1 MEANQLLS
9 ADVLDILFE
18 GRNKKYGAYE
28 LRKMYSRRMLQA
40 MLATLL
46 LFTGVSMLVLNTISP
61 TIVNT
66 RLVVIPEPTIHHLP
80 LPSPA
85 QPAKPKQPAG
95 AQRQKGNQKP
105 NLNNIVITQDSTM
118 RIDTMHIPDRPDMPG
133 EGPSNSVHALPLG
146 GGAGGDGG
154 GGSQNNSNDSG
165 QHVWQTLIK
174 DEKEASFPGGI
185 SSWRKFL
192 ERQVDA
198 GIPITEGAPEG
209 IYTVMVEFTVRT
221 NGALHQVRA
230 ITRHGYGMEEEAV
243 RVIKRGP
250 RWIPASQNGKYV
262 ETHHRQPVIFLVQAQ
277 D

>member
-95 AQRQKGNQKP
+95 AQRQKGNQKS
-105 NLNNIVITQDSTM
+105 NLNNIVITKDSTL
-118 RIDTMHIPDRPDMPG
+118 RLDTLHLTNSPGTPG
-133 EGPSNSVHALPLG
+133 EGPANSVHALPLG

-154 GGSQNNSNDSG
+154 GGNQNNSNDSA